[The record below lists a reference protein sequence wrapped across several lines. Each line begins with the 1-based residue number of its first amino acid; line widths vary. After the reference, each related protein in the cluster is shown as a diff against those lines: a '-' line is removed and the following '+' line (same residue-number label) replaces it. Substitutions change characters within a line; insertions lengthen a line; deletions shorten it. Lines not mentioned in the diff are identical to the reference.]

1 MHKRAEKSAIVR
13 DVDGLVAK
21 PALAR
26 GTLEASI
33 QDGDG
38 REFVERRSIR
48 FLVGAQQ
55 PLQGAFGA
63 MHRLQAA
70 IGSRQQ

>member
-1 MHKRAEKSAIVR
+1 MSTGSKRRGSAAEVGAAFLKL
-13 DVDGLVAK
+13 GLSSFGGPVAH
-21 PALAR
+21 LGYFR
-26 GTLEASI
+26 
-33 QDGDG
+33 